1 MGEEKKTTYDNGIL
15 LNLKKSFKYAKG
27 ARLMLF
33 LYIIFGALLAFI
45 GVIAP
50 LLSAKELLYVTD
62 GTFKK
67 LNLAMHEG
75 KRDYSKVVSVG
86 KSDDEFSKANV
97 ISRYSPIPDE
107 FLSLPGTQGDL
118 LYK

>member
-50 LLSAKELLYVTD
+50 LLSAKELLKYQEIYVEHYQE
-62 GTFKK
+62 
-67 LNLAMHEG
+67 LLL
-75 KRDYSKVVSVG
+75 DY
-86 KSDDEFSKANV
+86 
-97 ISRYSPIPDE
+97 
-107 FLSLPGTQGDL
+107 L
-118 LYK
+118 LVK